1 MKGLINKMKRIF
13 SLFLSLVLI
22 SSMVLGTI
30 TVNVFA
36 EVTGGYFLN
45 NAGEAVKEFDED
57 FNTWRNEYWSS
68 KTANNSAY
76 IDSQSSQ
83 SFSVAS
89 RATYGGS
96 TAGSKMP
103 PTEIIN
109 RTLDGSDRY
118 LKIHDKA
125 GDGITHGRFLFNL
138 GGANFKKATD
148 DETVHMSV
156 KFMTEDSNYRK
167 IFGTTNHLNFDVF
180 GDITNIAEFTSD
192 GMITMLGKS
201 IKSYNTG
208 VWYKLDYLWKDGVAN
223 CYIDDIFVRSCASTF
238 GGILNQNIREQIG
251 FCISHK
257 KSNKAREDLYEPD
270 VVDASLCVDDFK
282 MLIYNDSNMVTSKP
296 TIKSIGSDGMV
307 SYDADKI
314 KFVLSSGLPKLE
326 ASYLNFT
333 EGANEAQKLADRV
346 TVSDGDN
353 GEKIVTAYLKDG
365 VSLTPFAKYKLEIDT
380 ACFSDGKYELD
391 ANGLPKNVTAISGNF
406 EVTPAPLSLKT
417 PEFTPDGDDLKVS
430 TILVNSSPTA
440 DPVNAM
446 FLTVKR
452 NDAGAVTSIVK
463 NYYTVSSLD
472 GAMGKNIDITISDFT
487 EGTAELI
494 MVDSAALTPIF
505 SGGHTFEYG
514 IGEVSDTPVGTTD
527 ADANEITFGTYSN
540 NKLTVNLNTG
550 SDAAADGVIYVYT
563 KDGDTIDDLKYAD
576 FVTTANDGT
585 LTTDISFEDIE
596 LTSGEYTVA
605 FYTDGRAPLKSDF
618 RIITDDYNKLASI
631 VSVDDDN
638 VVASGVKTFAF
649 ELDKAMPNLTE
660 DYIYITKSDGSEPN
674 RATSVTSDGG
684 KLIVTLEEALDPWSN
699 YFLVIDS
706 QYYKDYQKESISS
719 YLVGVE
725 SAAKSFTTPHAP
737 VDLRVK
743 DIDDSN
749 GKITYDVVAS
759 DATPMV
765 FIYTNTDNTGL
776 IKEIKSDAD
785 DISIE
790 ETRTLTPDKSY
801 TTGDKAKFFVINSW
815 DNPVPLFNKSYVKE
829 KGGEISAIAEC
840 APSDKAKTNEMVI
853 DSFDYDNKAVTIH
866 LNAGEATEG
875 VLYIY
880 KRNTDLKSTLEYVD
894 YLVTASDGTLKITA
908 KLRSDIS
915 DVDGEYMAAFY
926 SKDAA
931 KIENGFA
938 IYDSESA
945 AAADLGTIEFDMT
958 GKDATT
964 AYRVITKDKDGKD
977 VEAPYSYYP
986 GYLGN
991 TAYFFRMANATAVG
1005 TTVLSSGETVAVQR
1019 ANKSGN
1025 TEKNPSTY
1033 GNVYL
1038 SNQNA
1043 SNPAAKTSGKY
1054 VITGSV
1060 YVSSDGYTKANATFD
1075 RNGTYE
1081 KVVPIWSNPLT
1092 KHTWYDFEIV
1102 VDMDAE
1108 TGDNIFTKLIAS
1120 DGSVL
1125 ETNSAR
1131 FAGPQVGSFRLD
1143 IATTE
1148 KLHSNFIAYKNLR
1161 LISFTGA
1168 EKPVIRY
1175 IDTDKDDIL
1184 SSGEKNITF
1193 KLSEDIG
1200 FTKDNIRVIDDNGN
1214 IIGTSKIVSS
1224 KMDIG
1229 DLLAT
1234 VELEKALSSNMNYT
1248 LSIDPVTYEDYAE
1261 YVGGQYV
1268 NTLNIERVFTT
1279 HKADFDMYE
1288 VDFTSGTVTGKI
1300 DNANTTEVANV
1311 NLIYTVC
1318 SSDGVMKDVDTSVK
1332 RVIGAGATASSVS
1345 ATQTAVSSDT
1355 LKLFA
1360 VESLNNPVPLFGKY
1374 WTENYDGTKPVP
1386 EFPQSTEKAQ
1396 ANTISFDTYDFDT
1409 NFDHTNKR
1417 IVVNLNTGKNA
1428 PVSGILY
1435 IYNDSYA
1442 LSDGNF
1448 IYADYVT
1455 TASNGTWAK
1464 EIKFGTNIPDTN
1476 AKYKVAFYSTELAD
1490 AITNTF
1496 DVYTTVVTDKKD
1508 YTSVNYLNYRRNK
1521 IHEYAIANDTYAGLK
1536 YDITGTDEDDKV
1548 VTAAWSI
1555 FKEDIT
1561 SAVLSKYESVNKNQ
1575 VYLDLFSRLGNIS
1588 TYKAL
1593 CAEFESVVNAQ
1604 PLTET
1609 PVVVPPAND
1618 TANPGTP
1625 QTSMTVTPSGGST
1638 GGSVGGSAGG
1648 AAVGGTAS
1656 IFTDMS
1662 GHWAQKHAEAL
1673 VAKGVINGY
1682 ADGSFRGDNPITRAE
1697 LTKIIVEALEVP
1709 DGDGKA
1715 FYDVNASSWYAGYV
1729 SKAAAAGVIN
1739 GFEDGSF
1746 GPDRYVSR
1754 QDAVLMIYRAMS
1766 LTEELPEGFKYFA
1779 DEKDIQ
1785 DYASYAIRTLADLG
1799 IINGS
1804 GDAMFLPKNNIT
1816 RAEMAAVICRSL
1828 DYMQSHLQ

>member
-1 MKGLINKMKRIF
+1 MKRIF

-22 SSMVLGTI
+22 SSMVLSSIVVEALPNAGSTKLVKVIYDATGKKMAHSYSGSGRYAGYYENGKKIDIPAMVLSVYGTTMDGPDDSMAYYYSRSGKDHNINIYPDNTKLPASVNDSNPRTSATSGVHIISGKYMANKAKSDGTI
-30 TVNVFA
+30 DWAVDSRGNVSNTVK
-36 EVTGGYFLN
+36 LN
-45 NAGEAVKEFDED
+45 RTSSSAAATFSLTNLMANTWYEYVYKIDLDSPQQTFTLTYRAINSAADEFTINETKNISVERINSIRLDKDFDEL
-57 FNTWRNEYWSS
+57 TSEYYHAY
-68 KTANNSAY
+68 KDLKYIVDDTASNLEKAK
-76 IDSQSSQ
+76 IT
-83 SFSVAS
+83 SV
-89 RATYGGS
+89 GS
-96 TAGSKMP
+96 
-103 PTEIIN
+103 
-109 RTLDGSDRY
+109 
-118 LKIHDKA
+118 
-125 GDGITHGRFLFNL
+125 DGITDGGVPVIDHSQNKIQFKLDKEIVGLSEKHIRVESASSVNSAADINVDSDGSSYIVTTTLTENL
-138 GGANFKKATD
+138 EPWTEYKLIVGKEAYTGYKEVSGTSYVDVTDITADFKTPSAPLDARAEINLSGKATFDLASTSASTDMTIVYTNKAADGSMKEITSAGYTVNNQTINDEEIEFNGSFD
-148 DETVHMSV
+148 DGDVAKLFIIKSWSNPVPLFGKFYSADSYGVTPDPVVPEDADVASTGIVLEQGAYNNKKLTV
-156 KFMTEDSNYRK
+156 K
-167 IFGTTNHLNFDVF
+167 L
-180 GDITNIAEFTSD
+180 
-192 GMITMLGKS
+192 
-201 IKSYNTG
+201 KSYN
-208 VWYKLDYLWKDGVAN
+208 
-223 CYIDDIFVRSCASTF
+223 
-238 GGILNQNIREQIG
+238 
-251 FCISHK
+251 
-257 KSNKAREDLYEPD
+257 
-270 VVDASLCVDDFK
+270 DA
-282 MLIYNDSNMVTSKP
+282 IT
-296 TIKSIGSDGMV
+296 
-307 SYDADKI
+307 
-314 KFVLSSGLPKLE
+314 
-326 ASYLNFT
+326 
-333 EGANEAQKLADRV
+333 
-346 TVSDGDN
+346 DN
-353 GEKIVTAYLKDG
+353 GA
-365 VSLTPFAKYKLEIDT
+365 
-380 ACFSDGKYELD
+380 
-391 ANGLPKNVTAISGNF
+391 
-406 EVTPAPLSLKT
+406 
-417 PEFTPDGDDLKVS
+417 
-430 TILVNSSPTA
+430 
-440 DPVNAM
+440 
-446 FLTVKR
+446 
-452 NDAGAVTSIVK
+452 
-463 NYYTVSSLD
+463 
-472 GAMGKNIDITISDFT
+472 
-487 EGTAELI
+487 
-494 MVDSAALTPIF
+494 
-505 SGGHTFEYG
+505 
-514 IGEVSDTPVGTTD
+514 
-527 ADANEITFGTYSN
+527 
-540 NKLTVNLNTG
+540 
-550 SDAAADGVIYVYT
+550 IYVYE
-563 KDGDTIDDLKYAD
+563 KGGSIPSDLVYAD
-576 FVTTANDGT
+576 FVTTSNDGT
-585 LTTDISFEDIE
+585 LSLDISFENIE

-605 FYTDGRAPLKSDF
+605 FYTDGKAPIKADF

-649 ELDKAMPNLTE
+649 ELSEDMPELKK
-660 DYIYITKSDGSEPN
+660 DYIWVTKSDGSEPN

-725 SAAKSFTTPHAP
+725 SAAKSFTTPHAL

-749 GKITYDVVAS
+749 GRVTYDVVAS

-815 DNPVPLFNKSYVKE
+815 DNPVPLFNKSYVKPY
-829 KGGEISAIAEC
+829 GAGISAVLEG
-840 APSDKAKTNEMVI
+840 APSDKAKANEMVI

-866 LNAGEATEG
+866 LNSEKATSG

-880 KRNTDLKSTLEYVD
+880 KRGEGLQATLEYVD
-894 YLVTASDGTLKITA
+894 YLVTASDGTLTYTA
-908 KLRSDIS
+908 KLRSDIN
-915 DVDGEYMAAFY
+915 DADGEYTVAFY

-938 IYDSESA
+938 IYDTESMT
-945 AAADLGTIEFDMT
+945 AADLGTVEFDMT
-958 GKDATT
+958 GEDATT
-964 AYRVITKDKDGKD
+964 SYRVITKDKDGKD

-1279 HKADFDMYE
+1279 HKADFDMYD

-1300 DNANTTEVANV
+1300 DNANTTNAANV

-1448 IYADYVT
+1448 IYADYIT